1 MNLILIFFL
10 YNISPLSYW
19 TAGNSRI
26 IEKKDSLLFLV
37 SGGTIMAF
45 RHPSGIP
52 EFKKEIASEG
62 TIYDVD
68 FIGDTLFLAGDFG
81 LKILDIQNIDNPQSL
96 GIYSKKIINSYE
108 NIYPYGYGVS
118 MGKIIIF
125 NLNVTNPPES
135 LFTYTLGG
143 FVTKI
148 KIYGTLG
155 FVLAED
161 TLYILNLQDPS
172 FPQVFS
178 KLKTSMYFEDLYKR
192 NDSIFVLT
200 GDSVR
205 IYNIYNPSSPVFL
218 YGFQTIGFGEE
229 IELSSDTAIIALS
242 FSGIGIYDINT
253 GTEINHNYQFSNCI
267 SLKKEGPYIYTADL
281 DRGLLTL
288 SYPFLTLI
296 DSFKTPQITY
306 NSKVIGDS
314 VLILASGK
322 GGIFFLDIKDIY
334 KPTYI
339 NSINTPGSAFDIEVY
354 QDTILFVAD
363 GIGGVRVYNI
373 KNLNSPF
380 ELGYGAVNG
389 YANALSLNF
398 PLLYTANGPGYGF
411 SILNV
416 SDPTKPVEIRNY
428 TTSGSGE
435 DVIFY
440 APGYLFLADGGI
452 GIHVFDV
459 MDTNNIQLIS
469 TLTSYGSSKSLKIN
483 GTILA
488 VAEGYG
494 HGFSLW
500 NISDINSP
508 QFYSNYST
516 PGFAMDIEFIHSD
529 TLVVADGADFGLRKI
544 FIGDPLNPTEVR
556 YHIMFGEPR
565 GLYYL
570 NGILY
575 TSLGPLGVSLINPRI
590 TSIKEKYTFKIDTR
604 NNKKTGILSTS
615 VPEFLQKEKHLFS
628 ISGRRIERIKSGGI
642 YFIKSEDN
650 LYNYKLIILK

>member
-10 YNISPLSYW
+10 YNITPLSYW
-19 TAGNSRI
+19 TAGNSRV

-37 SGGTIMAF
+37 SGGTILTF

-52 EFKKEIASEG
+52 EFKKEIVSKG
-62 TIYDVD
+62 TVYDID
-68 FIGDTLFLAGDFG
+68 FIGDTMFLAGDFG
-81 LKILDIQNIDNPQSL
+81 LKILNIQNVNNPQLL
-96 GIYSKKIINSYE
+96 GIYDRKIINSYE

-118 MGKIIIF
+118 MGNIIIF
-125 NLNVTNPPES
+125 NLNTQNPPET
-135 LFTYTLGG
+135 LFTYALPGL
-143 FVTKI
+143 VTDI
-148 KIYGTLG
+148 KIYGNIG
-155 FVLAED
+155 FALAED
-161 TLYILNLQDPS
+161 TLYILNLQNPS
-172 FPQVFS
+172 SPQIFS
-178 KLKTSMYFEDLYKR
+178 KLKTSLYFENLYKR
-192 NDSIFVLT
+192 NDSVFVLT

-205 IYNIYNPSSPVFL
+205 IYNIQNPSSPQFL
-218 YGFQTIGFGEE
+218 YGFQTMGYGED
-229 IELSSDTAIIALS
+229 IELSSNTAIIALS
-242 FSGIGIYDINT
+242 FSGIGTYNINT
-253 GTEINHNYQFSNCI
+253 GAEINHNYQFSNCI
-267 SLKKEGPYIYTADL
+267 SLTKYGSYVYTADL

-288 SYPFLTLI
+288 SYPSLTSI

-314 VLILASGK
+314 ILVLASGK
-322 GGIFFLDIKDIY
+322 GGIFFIDIKNIQ

-339 NSINTPGSAFDIEVY
+339 NSINTPGTAFDVEVY

-363 GIGGVRVYNI
+363 GIEGVRVYNI
-373 KNLNSPF
+373 KNLNSPV
-380 ELGYGAVNG
+380 ELGYTTVNG
-389 YANALSLNF
+389 YAKALSLNF

-416 SDPTKPVEIRNY
+416 SDPTKPAEIRNY

-440 APGYLFLADGGI
+440 APGYLFLADGST

-459 MDTNNIQLIS
+459 SDTNNIQLIT

-483 GTILA
+483 GTRLA

-500 NISDINSP
+500 DISSINNP

-516 PGFAMDIEFIHSD
+516 PGFAMDIEFIHPD
-529 TLVVADGADFGLRKI
+529 TLVIADGADFGLRKI
-544 FIGDPLNPTEVR
+544 FIGNLSNPTEVE
-556 YHIMFGEPR
+556 YYLMFGEPR

-575 TSLGPLGVSLINPRI
+575 TSLGPLGVSIINPHI
-590 TSIKEKYTFKIDTR
+590 TGIKEKYTSQVNFR
-604 NNKKTGILSTS
+604 SKKAGILSTS
-615 VPEFLQKEKHLFS
+615 IPEFLRNEKYFFS
-628 ISGRRIERIKSGGI
+628 ISGRKTKKIKKGGI
-642 YFIKSEDN
+642 YFIKSRDN
-650 LYNYKLIILK
+650 LYKLIILK